1 MSKSFLFFGFFD
13 PEYARNRVLIKGL
26 RENDCEVT
34 LCRVDPQKNGSFK
47 KFLVLYKE
55 YRKIRKQKYD
65 HVIVA
70 FPGHTVVWL
79 AYLLFGRKI
88 IFDVFVSL
96 YNSEIEDRSKHG
108 RRSFRA
114 LYYWILDW
122 VGMRLSG
129 KLIIDTKAHIDMLA
143 KKFGISKDKFVVVY
157 VGSDDSAIFP
167 VEKDIGQKFIV
178 HFHGTGTPMQ
188 GVGYIIE
195 AARLLE
201 NNKEIEFRMY
211 GISGSDT
218 QNLHF
223 LARFPYED
231 MSSKLAEADIVLG
244 IFGDTEKAQKVI
256 PNKVYEGWAARKPV
270 ITGDTPAVVELSKD
284 NEELLLCEVAS
295 GEDLAAKIL
304 VLKNDNMIRHRIAW
318 AGYGLFLNNLRPRM
332 VVKPLLDSLNI
343 KHE

>member
-1 MSKSFLFFGFFD
+1 MDKHFLFFGFFD
-13 PEYARNRVLIKGL
+13 PEYARNRILIKGL
-26 RENDCEVT
+26 LENGCEVT

-47 KFLVLYKE
+47 KFWALYKE
-55 YRKIRKQKYD
+55 YRKVQKQKYD

-96 YNSEIEDRSKHG
+96 YNSEIEDRLKH
-108 RRSFRA
+108 SHHSLRA
-114 LYYWILDW
+114 LYYWMLDW
-122 VGMRLSG
+122 IGMHLSPRL
-129 KLIIDTKAHIDMLA
+129 LIDTKAHRDMLVA
-143 KKFGISKDKFVVVY
+143 KFGISKEKFLVVY
-157 VGSDDSAIFP
+157 VGSDDSVVFP
-167 VEKDIGQKFIV
+167 VEKDKGQKIIV

-195 AARLLE
+195 SARLLE
-201 NNKEIEFRMY
+201 NNKDIEFRMY

-218 QNLHF
+218 QNVHF
-223 LARFPYED
+223 FDRFPYGD

-270 ITGDTPAVVELSKD
+270 ITGDTQAIIELSKD
-284 NEELLLCEVAS
+284 NEELLFCEAAS

-304 VLKNDNMIRHRIAW
+304 DLKNDNMNRQRIAE
-318 AGYGLFLNNLRPRM
+318 AGYSLFLNNLRPRM
-332 VVKPLLDSLNI
+332 VVKPLLDSL
-343 KHE
+343 KY